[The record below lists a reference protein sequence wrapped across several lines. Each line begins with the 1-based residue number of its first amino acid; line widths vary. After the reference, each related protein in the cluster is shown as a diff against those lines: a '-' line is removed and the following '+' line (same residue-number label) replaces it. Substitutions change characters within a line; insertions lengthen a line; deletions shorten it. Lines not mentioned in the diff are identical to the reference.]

1 MAKKSKKGRLDSL
14 YYRLGEWLYDKGL
27 VSLVASRDP
36 LTGAYSRGW
45 TEMLVEKMKS
55 QAQRSKASLSLVY
68 LDVDGL
74 KKVNDKKG
82 HREGD
87 RLLKKFCNGVVKETR
102 DSDSFFRVGGDE
114 FVLVLWEAGE
124 EVAIEKMMKM
134 KTRMKSLGLNFS
146 FGVVEI
152 KGRMDVKRA
161 VEKADGKMYEMKKK
175 N

>member
-1 MAKKSKKGRLDSL
+1 M
-14 YYRLGEWLYDKGL
+14 
-27 VSLVASRDP
+27 
-36 LTGAYSRGW
+36 
-45 TEMLVEKMKS
+45 
-55 QAQRSKASLSLVY
+55 
-68 LDVDGL
+68 
-74 KKVNDKKG
+74 
-82 HREGD
+82 
-87 RLLKKFCNGVVKETR
+87 LKKFCNAVVKETR

-152 KGRMDVKRA
+152 KGRMGVKRA
-161 VEKADGKMYEMKKK
+161 VEKADERMYEMKKK